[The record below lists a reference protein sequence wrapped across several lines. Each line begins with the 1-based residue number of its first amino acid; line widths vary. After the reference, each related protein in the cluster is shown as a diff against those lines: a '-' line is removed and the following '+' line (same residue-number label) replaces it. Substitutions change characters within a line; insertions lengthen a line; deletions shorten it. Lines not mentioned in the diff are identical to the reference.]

1 MLVAFEGIDGAGKST
16 VFDRIKEETSNTNL
30 GNQLVF
36 TREPGGTRISED
48 IRRLIIS
55 PDYETMDPKTE
66 TLLYAAARRQN
77 LIEKIIPAL
86 DANKVV
92 LADRFIDSS
101 LVYQGIG
108 RNIGIQVVAKI
119 NQFVLGNV
127 MPDRVIYFDISPQEA
142 VNRLKKRK
150 QAADRFEKENIQ
162 FFEQLSLGYHNLIS
176 KNPAHYV
183 VIDAQKSPQKVYE
196 SVKEVLIPL
205 IKEALK

>member
-1 MLVAFEGIDGAGKST
+1 MLVAFEGIDGSGKST
-16 VFDRIKEETSNTNL
+16 VFNRIKEETSNTNL
-30 GNQLVF
+30 ENQLVF

-55 PDYETMDPKTE
+55 PDYEKMDPKTE

-77 LIEKIIPAL
+77 LTEKIIPAL

-142 VNRLKKRK
+142 MNRLKKKK

-162 FFEQLSLGYHNLIS
+162 FFEKLSLGYRNLIN

-183 VIDAQKSPQKVYE
+183 VIDAQKTPQKVYE
-196 SVKEVLIPL
+196 SVKKVLIPL
-205 IKEALK
+205 IKEASK

>member
-16 VFDRIKEETSNTNL
+16 VFNRIKEETSNTNL
-30 GNQLVF
+30 ENQLVF

-55 PDYETMDPKTE
+55 PDYEKMDPKTE

-142 VNRLKKRK
+142 MNRLKKKK

-162 FFEQLSLGYHNLIS
+162 FFEKLSLGYRNLIN
-176 KNPAHYV
+176 KNPANYV
-183 VIDAQKSPQKVYE
+183 VIDAQKTPQKVYE
-196 SVKEVLIPL
+196 SVKKVLIPL
-205 IKEALK
+205 IKEASK

>member
-16 VFDRIKEETSNTNL
+16 VFNRIKEETSNTNL
-30 GNQLVF
+30 ENQLVF

-55 PDYETMDPKTE
+55 PDYEKMDPKTE

-142 VNRLKKRK
+142 MNRLKKKK

-162 FFEQLSLGYHNLIS
+162 FFEKLSLGYRNSIN

-183 VIDAQKSPQKVYE
+183 VIDAQKTPQKVYE
-196 SVKEVLIPL
+196 SVKKVLIPL
-205 IKEALK
+205 IKEASK